1 MASFSE
7 LTSDS
12 YYLIKENEN
21 SRVELV
27 FVLMATA
34 KCVLIEF
41 QDDEQTTAWY
51 KKSDFIFEIV
61 EQLSEEHATM
71 YESIARESD
80 EDSDEDQDW
89 EIDDDLNSWFGE
101 DDDADNDEKMRALN
115 N

>member
-7 LTSDS
+7 LTPDS

-21 SRVELV
+21 SRVDLI
-27 FVLMATA
+27 FILMTTENCA
-34 KCVLIEF
+34 LIEF

-51 KKSDFIFEIV
+51 KKTDFIFEII

-71 YESIARESD
+71 YESIARENDTDGED
-80 EDSDEDQDW
+80 EQDW
-89 EIDDDLNSWFGE
+89 EIDDDLHTWFGE